1 MLIDFTVEN
10 YRSIKEPVTLTTIA
24 QSRKSAAIGKESK
37 RRNIIPDNQIAPT
50 FTVEGR
56 NIELLPVI
64 GIFGAN
70 ASGKSNV
77 VNALDYFLAFIELGS
92 RYEKSRLD
100 SRWFIPFSLSDTTK
114 EAPTRFKLRV
124 VQESIIFTYTLIFNR
139 TRILQEKLEH
149 ILPLPRKMQNRLLFN
164 RIWDED
170 KVACTIINGKDFGH
184 GYKEIQESL
193 REHEPFMSLLARHL
207 KVEVVKPFVSWLS
220 LRLDGVGLGQEL
232 IDYDWTAL
240 GLQRNIFGMLEP
252 VTGMIRRF
260 DTGIAGIEIEASETE
275 NDKESKKFKVWV
287 HHEADG
293 KQVRWPM
300 EEESIGTQ
308 RLFSLAFKIL
318 LSLNFGSLLLI
329 DELGSNIHPNIT
341 RAIVR
346 MFQSEKTN
354 PKRAQLIFTSHD
366 NTLQRGNLL
375 RRDQIWFT
383 QKREDGSTELYSL
396 SDFRPRNDLA
406 IDKAYLDGRFGAVP
420 VLPDEED
427 LLQPAGAA
435 K

>member
-10 YRSIKEPVTLTTIA
+10 YRSIKEPVTLTTVA
-24 QSRKSAAIGKESK
+24 QSRKSAAVGNESK
-37 RRNIIPDNQIAPT
+37 RRNIIPDHQIAPT

-77 VNALDYFLAFIELGS
+77 INALNYFLAFIELGS
-92 RYEKSRLD
+92 QYKEERFD
-100 SRWFIPFSLSDTTK
+100 IQWFIPFNLRSTTK
-114 EAPTRFKLRV
+114 KAPTRFELRIV
-124 VQESIIFTYTLIFNR
+124 REDTIFTYTLLLNR
-139 TRILQEKLEH
+139 TRILQERLEH
-149 ILPLPRKMQNRLLFN
+149 IPPSPSRMQSRLLFN
-164 RIWDED
+164 RVWHED
-170 KVACTIINGKDFGH
+170 KAAYTITNGKAFGNA
-184 GYKEIQESL
+184 YKEIQESL
-193 REHEPFMSLLARHL
+193 REHEPFMSLLSLRL
-207 KVEVVKPFVSWLS
+207 KVEVVKPFVSWLTN
-220 LRLDGVGLGQEL
+220 RWVGIGLGEEQTDYTSTAKILQE
-232 IDYDWTAL
+232 IVPD
-240 GLQRNIFGMLEP
+240 MLEP
-252 VTGMIRRF
+252 VTRIIRRF
-260 DTGIAGIEIEASETE
+260 DTGIEGIEIEVLET
-275 NDKESKKFKVWV
+275 NHKEGEQFKVWV
-287 HHEADG
+287 QHEADG
-293 KQVRWPM
+293 NQFRWPM
-300 EEESIGTQ
+300 EEESTGTQ

-318 LSLNFGSLLLI
+318 FAFDTGGLLLI

-341 RAIVR
+341 REIVR

-354 PKRAQLIFTSHD
+354 PNRAQLIFTSHD

-420 VLPDEED
+420 ILPDEED

>member
-10 YRSIKEPVTLTTIA
+10 YRSIKEPVTLTTVA
-24 QSRKSAAIGKESK
+24 QSRKSAATGKESK
-37 RRNIIPDNQIAPT
+37 RRNIVPDHQIAPT
-50 FTVEGR
+50 FAVEGR

-77 VNALDYFLAFIELGS
+77 VNALDYFLVFIKLGS
-92 RYEKSRLD
+92 QYEKSRLD
-100 SRWFIPFSLSDTTK
+100 SRWFVPFSLRETTK
-114 EAPTRFKLRV
+114 EAPTRFELRV
-124 VQESIIFTYTLIFNR
+124 VRENTIFIYTLVFNR

-149 ILPLPRKMQNRLLFN
+149 ILPLPNRMQSRLLFN
-164 RIWDED
+164 RVWHEN
-170 KVACTIINGKDFGH
+170 KAAYTVTNGKDFGNA
-184 GYKEIQESL
+184 YKEIQESL
-193 REHEPFMSLLARHL
+193 REHEPFMSLLATRL
-207 KVEVVKPFVSWLS
+207 EVEVVRPFVSWLKARVS
-220 LRLDGVGLGQEL
+220 GVGLGQEQFE
-232 IDYDWTAL
+232 YDAAAHI
-240 GLQRNIFGMLEP
+240 LQEFLPEMLEL
-252 VTGMIRRF
+252 VTQMIRRF
-260 DTGIAGIEIEASETE
+260 DTGIARIEIEALNTE
-275 NDKESKKFKVWV
+275 HDKEGKQFKVWV
-287 HHEADG
+287 WHESGG
-293 KQVRWPM
+293 KQFRWPM
-300 EEESIGTQ
+300 EEESTGTQ
-308 RLFSLAFKIL
+308 RLFSLACKIL
-318 LSLNFGSLLLI
+318 LSFEADSLLLM

-420 VLPDEED
+420 VLPDEEE
-427 LLQPAGAA
+427 LLQPAGAM

>member
-10 YRSIKEPVTLTTIA
+10 YRSIKEPVTLTTVA
-24 QSRKSAAIGKESK
+24 QSRKSAAVGKESK

-77 VNALDYFLAFIELGS
+77 VNALNYFLTFIELGS
-92 RYEKSRLD
+92 QSEKNRLD
-100 SRWFIPFSLSDTTK
+100 SRWFVPFSLRNKTK
-114 EAPTRFKLRV
+114 KAPTRFELRV
-124 VQESIIFTYTLIFNR
+124 VVEGVIFTYTLAFNR
-139 TRILQEKLEH
+139 TRILEEKLEH
-149 ILPLPRKMQNRLLFN
+149 ILPSPHKMQNRLLFN
-164 RIWDED
+164 RVWHED
-170 KVACTIINGKDFGH
+170 KAAYTIANGKDFGDA
-184 GYKEIQESL
+184 YKEIQESL
-193 REHEPFMSLLARHL
+193 REHEPFMCLLATRL
-207 KVEVVKPFVSWLS
+207 NVEIVKPFVTWLMM
-220 LRLDGVGLGQEL
+220 RTTGVGLGEEQF
-232 IDYDWTAL
+232 DYDWTARA
-240 GLQRNIFGMLEP
+240 LQKIIPRMLEP
-252 VTGMIRRF
+252 VTQMIRRF
-260 DTGIAGIEIEASETE
+260 DTGIAGIEIEALETE
-275 NDKESKKFKVWV
+275 RDKGTKRFKVWV
-287 HHEADG
+287 RHEAGG
-293 KQVRWPM
+293 KEFRWPM
-300 EEESIGTQ
+300 EEESTGTQ

-318 LSLNFGSLLLI
+318 LAFSVGGLLLL

-420 VLPDEED
+420 VLPDEEE
-427 LLQPAGAA
+427 LLQPAGAT

>member
-10 YRSIKEPVTLTTIA
+10 YRSIKEPVTLTTVA
-24 QSRKSAAIGKESK
+24 QSRKSTATSKESK

-77 VNALDYFLAFIELGS
+77 INALNYFLFFIWRGS
-92 RYEKSRLD
+92 QHENNSFY
-100 SRWFIPFSLSDTTK
+100 SRWFVPFSLTDMTK
-114 EAPTRFKLRV
+114 EAPTRFELRV
-124 VQESIIFTYTLIFNR
+124 VREGIIFTYTLVFNR
-139 TRILQEKLEH
+139 ARILQEKLEH
-149 ILPLPRKMQNRLLFN
+149 ILPSPRKMQNRLLFN
-164 RIWDED
+164 RVWYED
-170 KVACTIINGKDFGH
+170 KAAYMITNGKDFGNA
-184 GYKEIQESL
+184 YKEIQESL
-193 REHEPFMSLLARHL
+193 REHEPFMSLLAIRL
-207 KVEVVKPFVSWLS
+207 KVGVVKPFVSWLKD
-220 LRLDGVGLGQEL
+220 RLIGVGLGEEQIEYDLTASILQE
-232 IDYDWTAL
+232 DTPE
-240 GLQRNIFGMLEP
+240 MLEP
-252 VTGMIRRF
+252 VTQMIRRF

-275 NDKESKKFKVWV
+275 NDRDGKQFKVWV
-287 HHEADG
+287 WHEANG
-293 KQVRWPM
+293 KQFRWRM
-300 EEESIGTQ
+300 EEESTGTQ

-318 LSLNFGSLLLI
+318 SSFEIGGLLLI

-354 PKRAQLIFTSHD
+354 PNRAQLIFTSHD

-420 VLPDEED
+420 VLPDEEE
-427 LLQPAGAA
+427 LLQPAGAM